1 MGLKCE
7 NRCYLLVYMALQN
20 SDDLSVLMTIL
31 NVKNELFFRQVVFV
45 RKSFRG
51 KIQTTLSVRPKV
63 RNLSARAKVTMVR
76 FALQLLTKS

>member
-7 NRCYLLVYMALQN
+7 NRCYLLVY
-20 SDDLSVLMTIL
+20 DLSVLMTIL

-63 RNLSARAKVTMVR
+63 RNLSARAVPIPR
-76 FALQLLTKS
+76 